1 MLESNLCREHERAV
15 WGVGKKKEREKEK
28 GREEEGQKG
37 ERDHIISKFLS
48 LSNMTEHRELATGKR
63 RSWCCCSKEKEGCDQ
78 EIRNPE
84 ALPFINTES

>member
-37 ERDHIISKFLS
+37 EGAG
-48 LSNMTEHRELATGKR
+48 REG
-63 RSWCCCSKEKEGCDQ
+63 SYH
-78 EIRNPE
+78 
-84 ALPFINTES
+84 F